1 MIVYGVEESNS
12 KDLPERVSSILL
24 ASGEKPVV
32 TSTVAKMGSKR
43 AYRYIRP
50 IKFTLSSSGVV
61 SQVLRKA
68 KLLRSKEGFKSVHMC
83 PDRTIEKRRAYK
95 ILLEELKLK
104 SKAEPNDSFVIRN
117 NKMVMVRTVL
127 RPLGMTLDL
136 FFTGR
141 KSLLVLSSHSTL
153 FVFFFDVGP
162 FNCVHGFFCVHPCL
176 VSLRNIGT
184 LRTFLPFHFM
194 R

>member
-1 MIVYGVEESNS
+1 MIVYGVEESNTE
-12 KDLPERVSSILL
+12 DLPERVSSILL

-61 SQVLRKA
+61 NQVLREA

-117 NKMVMVRTVL
+117 NKTVMVRTVL

-141 KSLLVLSSHSTL
+141 ISLLSSHST
-153 FVFFFDVGP
+153 
-162 FNCVHGFFCVHPCL
+162 
-176 VSLRNIGT
+176 
-184 LRTFLPFHFM
+184 
-194 R
+194 